1 MKTRIMTV
9 VASVTLLCLTSGCGV
24 MRQFWFGRGARCG
37 PHAPKYVPVAPPA
50 PCHAPIRQQPVAAV
64 PQAGCG
70 CETAAPVYAREVGCG
85 IESYG
90 GVINDPYL
98 SGEIVGNGVIMGE
111 YPYASGQIVGDG
123 VIVGEYPAGS
133 SLPGTVMPDN
143 FGPAQID
150 SQGYRSNKFDTD
162 GARIISEEPLP
173 PGVTPAI

>member
-1 MKTRIMTV
+1 MKTRIITV

-37 PHAPKYVPVAPPA
+37 PNAPRYAPVGQPA
-50 PCHAPIRQQPVAAV
+50 TPCRSPLCQQPAAV
-64 PQAGCG
+64 MPQAGCG
-70 CETAAPVYAREVGCG
+70 CETATPAYAAEIGCG

-98 SGEIVGNGVIMGE
+98 SGG
-111 YPYASGQIVGDG
+111 IVGDG

-133 SLPGTVMPDN
+133 SLPGTIMPDN
-143 FGPAQID
+143 FVPAQID

-173 PGVTPAI
+173 PGVTPIN